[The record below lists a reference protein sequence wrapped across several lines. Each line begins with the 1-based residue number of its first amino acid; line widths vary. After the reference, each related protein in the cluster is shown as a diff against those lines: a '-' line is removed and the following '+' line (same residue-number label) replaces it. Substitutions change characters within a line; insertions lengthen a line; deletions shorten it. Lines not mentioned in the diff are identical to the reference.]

1 VLHND
6 LRNVIGYACHREGYV
21 RRRGT
26 VSRKP
31 SKTQQRKPTG
41 PKRSS
46 ASTAARRRGSSA
58 ADLEKQLDLR
68 TRELN
73 EAQTKLDLRTRE
85 LGEALEQQTAT
96 AEVLSVISST
106 PGELEPVFEAMLVNA
121 VRICEAKFGT
131 LYLREGDA
139 FRAAA
144 LHNAPP
150 AFVEFWQRG
159 PHRPGPR
166 TVLSRVL
173 RTKEVVHISDITADQ
188 AYVERD
194 PLFIAAAELGGFRT
208 VLAVPMLKEAD
219 VLGAIYIYRQEVRPF
234 SDKQIKLL
242 SNFAAQAV
250 IAIENARLFNE
261 TQEALEQQT
270 ATAEV
275 LRVINASPGN
285 LAPVFDAMIEEA
297 IRLCDAVSGHFRTYD
312 GNSFSLAA
320 VRGAAEHVEAMRQS
334 DPLVPGPHHPVSRF
348 LRGENLIH
356 IPNTKESEEYRTD
369 ARFRSLVDL
378 GVLSLLSVS
387 LRKDSVLLGYINVY
401 RHAAKPFTNRQI
413 ALLQNFAAQAV
424 VAMENARLLGELRQ
438 RTDELTEALVYQTG
452 SSNILKVIASSPTD
466 VGPALQAIVDS
477 ACEICDAPDA
487 AVFLKDGHDLVF
499 SAHHGSMPNPIGRW
513 PINRNWVTGRAVM
526 DKVPQQA
533 HDLLGQSGDEFP
545 EARNVVPGQVHR
557 TVLSIPLLREGDAI
571 GAISLR
577 RMEAQPFSEKQIE
590 LLWSFADQAVISIS
604 NVRLF
609 EQVQDRTRELSKS
622 LDDLRD
628 AQDRLIQTEK
638 LAFLGQLTAGIA
650 HEIKNPLNFVNNFSA
665 VSVELTDELN
675 DLLAQAELAGK
686 LRQEVGELTSLLK
699 DNLSKVVQHGKRA
712 DSIVKNMLLHS
723 REGSGER
730 RSADINALVGESLN
744 LAYHGARAEKAGFS
758 ITLEQDFDPA
768 VGAADIYPQEITRAL
783 LNLISNGFYA
793 ATRRKVEAGDETFEP
808 VLSAAT
814 RNLGKT
820 VEIRIRDNGTGI
832 PPEVKER
839 IFNPFFTTKPTGEGT
854 GLGLSM
860 THDIVVKQHGGGID
874 VETEPGVFTEFIITL
889 PRGNDTAAGYKPE

>member
-1 VLHND
+1 MRQRGGSEQPVK
-6 LRNVIGYACHREGYV
+6 G
-21 RRRGT
+21 RRANRP
-26 VSRKP
+26 KP
-31 SKTQQRKPTG
+31 RTIATPSI
-41 PKRSS
+41 
-46 ASTAARRRGSSA
+46 
-58 ADLEKQLDLR
+58 ADLQKQVGAL
-68 TRELN
+68 TRELK
-73 EAQTKLDLRTRE
+73 EARE
-85 LGEALEQQTAT
+85 EQTAT
-96 AEVLSVISST
+96 TEVLQIINAS
-106 PGELEPVFEAMLVNA
+106 PGDLAPVFDAILEKAHSLCA
-121 VRICEAKFGT
+121 VAHGALL
-131 LYLREGDA
+131 LYDGEK

-144 LHNAPP
+144 
-150 AFVEFWQRG
+150 VRG
-159 PHRPGPR
+159 LSEALAELLRQGFIPGPNHPSQR
-166 TVLSRVL
+166 LLEGARFAQVPDWA
-173 RTKEVVHISDITADQ
+173 EID
-188 AYVERD
+188 D
-194 PLFIAAAELGGFRT
+194 PVARGT
-208 VLAVPMLKEAD
+208 
-219 VLGAIYIYRQEVRPF
+219 LGAGIRTTLLIPLRSEGKLLGNISASRPVVRPF
-234 SDKQIKLL
+234 SETEIALL
-242 SNFAAQAV
+242 ESFAAQAV

-334 DPLVPGPHHPVSRF
+334 GPLVPGPHHPVSRF

-378 GVLSLLSVS
+378 GVLSLLSAS

-545 EARNVVPGQVHR
+545 EARNVFPGQVHR
-557 TVLSIPLLREGDAI
+557 TVLSIPLLQEGDAI

-577 RMEAQPFSEKQIE
+577 RMEAQPFSEK
-590 LLWSFADQAVISIS
+590 
-604 NVRLF
+604 
-609 EQVQDRTRELSKS
+609 
-622 LDDLRD
+622 
-628 AQDRLIQTEK
+628 
-638 LAFLGQLTAGIA
+638 
-650 HEIKNPLNFVNNFSA
+650 
-665 VSVELTDELN
+665 
-675 DLLAQAELAGK
+675 
-686 LRQEVGELTSLLK
+686 
-699 DNLSKVVQHGKRA
+699 
-712 DSIVKNMLLHS
+712 
-723 REGSGER
+723 
-730 RSADINALVGESLN
+730 
-744 LAYHGARAEKAGFS
+744 
-758 ITLEQDFDPA
+758 
-768 VGAADIYPQEITRAL
+768 
-783 LNLISNGFYA
+783 
-793 ATRRKVEAGDETFEP
+793 
-808 VLSAAT
+808 
-814 RNLGKT
+814 
-820 VEIRIRDNGTGI
+820 
-832 PPEVKER
+832 
-839 IFNPFFTTKPTGEGT
+839 
-854 GLGLSM
+854 
-860 THDIVVKQHGGGID
+860 
-874 VETEPGVFTEFIITL
+874 
-889 PRGNDTAAGYKPE
+889 